1 MGKVGGNYP
10 GVYFGVSEQEPQDRR
25 PGQMGQQDN
34 LLPDPVRGLVRRR
47 ATKHTDEISL
57 GTGGSSDWLVEAQ
70 RMREFTFVIDGVE
83 YSLLYRKEAS
93 TLGSQLFAYLFN
105 KTSGQFIPITYEN
118 SSWVDDLIAGG
129 VSAVTCVGRYLYIAG
144 NTTIPVATQ
153 TQPWDDASNR
163 SKLAA
168 WVRSG
173 AYSRKYTVTLVK
185 TDGTTVVS
193 SYETK
198 PSAYPE
204 VLNTSDIAFYL
215 PGTTDPDPEYQK
227 KVNDRVNE
235 YNGLVN
241 EWIKLAADDIQPE
254 NIAAKLAEALA
265 TDHGVAASNVR
276 GTVVVDDAEY
286 VDIRGDDGADG
297 QTFVT
302 VGKEISDP
310 VRVTRVHWHG
320 KVVRVRPSGA
330 SETEVY
336 YLRAVADTEGATGF
350 TNVTW
355 FESAGVVSSPTRMFA
370 QMLIDGNNAYVAQDG
385 AGLESIAPTTGEHPD
400 YRHST
405 VGDGRS
411 SPLPNFVGKRITML
425 SVFQDRLLIGTDG
438 IVNCSRPGD
447 YLNFFRKTVLTISD
461 DDPIEMFA
469 QGSEGDT
476 LRSAVLYDRDLVIF
490 GDLKQYAIS
499 GRAILSA
506 KAPSISAISA
516 HEHSAEA
523 HPVASGNFVFHAKSA
538 DGRTSL
544 HQLQIGNLTSAPVSY
559 EVSQQLDSYLSG
571 SPVQLCAITAPNL
584 VCFRTR
590 DNPQHFYLYRY
601 VDDQS
606 GGQRQVDAWF
616 RFHYHASLGSII
628 GITTYRGDLYIFT
641 MRRAAAPGGAYYVV
655 ADRLSLNPTKD
666 QHPHLDSWRPY
677 PATGGWH
684 SEAMELMHA
693 AVSLPS
699 ERYLLGTVASQAAD
713 LIAQEPGIEPYLKLG
728 IVSPGR
734 VVPTNPYMLDQ
745 NGRPILGGRLTIN
758 NVVLSLDDSAGFV
771 AYRTLRGNTSLVK
784 RFEGRAVGNSDNLL
798 GTQPVFRG
806 QVTLP
811 LGGETRDLTY
821 WIDTD
826 SWMPL
831 RITGIE
837 WTGQSFY
844 RVRRVS

>member
-10 GVYFGVSEQEPQDRR
+10 AVFYGVSEQEPQDRR
-25 PGQMGQQDN
+25 PGQMEQQDN
-34 LLPDPVRGLVRRR
+34 MLPDPVRGLVRRR
-47 ATKHTDEISL
+47 PTRHMDEVSL
-57 GTGGSSDWLVEAQ
+57 GTGEAQWLVEAQ

-83 YSLLYRKEAS
+83 YSFLHRKEPSA
-93 TLGSQLFAYLFN
+93 LGEALFAYLFN

-118 SSWVDDLIAGG
+118 STWVDDLIAGG

-144 NTTIPVATQ
+144 NTTIPAATQ
-153 TQPWDDASNR
+153 TEPWNDEDNR

-173 AYSRKYTVTLVK
+173 AYSRKYTITLVK
-185 TDGTTVVS
+185 PDGSTVVS

-204 VLNTSDIAFYL
+204 LLDTSDIPFYL

-235 YNGLVN
+235 YNGLMS
-241 EWIKLAADDIQPE
+241 EWTKLAADDIQPE
-254 NIAAKLAEALA
+254 NIAEKLAEALI
-265 TDHGVAASNVR
+265 TDHSVAASNVR
-276 GTVVVDDAEY
+276 GTVVVDDADY
-286 VDIRGDDGADG
+286 VDIRCDDGADG
-297 QTFVT
+297 QTFVA

-320 KVVRVRPSGA
+320 KVIRVRPTGA
-330 SETEVY
+330 SETEAY
-336 YLRAVADTEGATGF
+336 YLKAVAETEGDTGF

-355 FESAGVVSSPTRMFA
+355 FESAGVISQPTRMFA
-370 QMLIDGNNAYVAQDG
+370 QLIIDGGAAYLAQDG
-385 AGLESIAPTTGEHPD
+385 AGLEALAPSTGEHPD
-400 YRHST
+400 YKPST

-425 SVFQDRLLIGTDG
+425 SVFQDRLLVGTDG

-447 YLNFFRKTVLTISD
+447 YLSFFRKTVLTISD

-476 LRSAVLYDRDLVIF
+476 LRSSVLYDRDLIVF
-490 GDLKQYAIS
+490 GDLRQYAIS

-506 KAPSISAISA
+506 KAPNISAISA

-523 HPVASGNFVFHAKSA
+523 HPVASGNFVFLAKSS
-538 DGRTSL
+538 DGRTSV
-544 HQLQIGNLTSAPVSY
+544 HQLQIGNLTAAPVGY

-571 SPVQLCAITAPNL
+571 SPLQLCAITAPNM

-616 RFHYHASLGSII
+616 RFLYAEPLGSII
-628 GITTYRGDLYIFT
+628 GMSPYRGDLYIFT
-641 MRRAAAPGGAYYVV
+641 MRPTGAPGGAFYVV

-666 QHPHLDSWRPY
+666 SHPHLDSWREY
-677 PATGGWH
+677 PADDGWH
-684 SEAMELMHA
+684 GEAVEQLHA
-693 AVSLPS
+693 AASDSS
-699 ERYLLGTVASQAAD
+699 EKYLLGCAANATD
-713 LIAQEPGIEPYLKLG
+713 ELIEQEPGIEDHLKLG
-728 IVSPGR
+728 VISPGR
-734 VVPTNPYMLDQ
+734 VLPTNPYMLDQ
-745 NGRPILGGRLTIN
+745 NGRAILGGRLTLG
-758 NVVLSLDDSAGFV
+758 NVILSLDDTGGFS
-771 AYRTLRGNTSLVK
+771 AYRKLRGNTSLVK
-784 RFEGRAVGNSDNLL
+784 RFEGRVVGNSDNLL
-798 GTQPVFRG
+798 DTQPIFRG
-806 QVTLP
+806 QITLP
-811 LGGETRDLTY
+811 LGGETRDLRY
-821 WIDTD
+821 WIDTE
-826 SWMPL
+826 SWLPL

-837 WTGQSFY
+837 WNGQSFY

>member
-1 MGKVGGNYP
+1 MGKVGGNYHA
-10 GVYFGVSEQEPQDRR
+10 VYFGVSEQEPQDRR
-25 PGQMGQQDN
+25 PGQMEAQDN
-34 LLPDPVRGLVRRR
+34 MLPDPVRGLVRRR
-47 ATKHTDEISL
+47 ASRHTDEMALS
-57 GTGGSSDWLVEAQ
+57 GTGTDAWKQEAQ

-83 YSLLYRKEAS
+83 YCFLYRKEPS
-93 TLGSQLFAYLFN
+93 VLGEQLFAYLFN
-105 KTSGQFIPITYEN
+105 KTTGSFIPIVYED
-118 SSWVDDLIAGG
+118 SSWVDSLISGG

-153 TQPWDDASNR
+153 EQPWDSTANKN
-163 SKLAA
+163 KLAA

-185 TDGTTVVS
+185 PDGSIVQS

-198 PSAYPE
+198 PAAYPE
-204 VLNTSDIAFYL
+204 LLDTSDIAFYL

-241 EWIKLAADDIQPE
+241 EWTKIAADDIQPE
-254 NIAAKLAEALA
+254 NIAEKLAEALSI
-265 TDHGVAASNVR
+265 DHGVAASNVR
-276 GTVVVDDAEY
+276 GTVVVDDADY
-286 VDIRGDDGADG
+286 VDIRCDDGADG
-297 QTFVT
+297 QTFT
-302 VGKEISDP
+302 AVGKEINDP

-336 YLRAVADTEGATGF
+336 YLKAVAETEGDTGF

-355 FESAGVVSSPTRMFA
+355 FESAGVISTPTRMFA
-370 QMLIDGNNAYVAQDG
+370 QLIIHDGVAYVAQDG
-385 AGLESIAPTTGEHPD
+385 AGLEALAPTSGEHPD
-400 YRHST
+400 YKPST

-411 SPLPNFVGKRITML
+411 SPLPNFIGTKITML
-425 SVFQDRLLIGTDG
+425 TVFQDRLLIGTDG

-447 YLNFFRKTVLTISD
+447 YLSFFRKTVLTISD

-476 LRSAVLYDRDLVIF
+476 LRSGVLYDRDLVIF

-499 GRAILSA
+499 GRAPLTA
-506 KAPSISAISA
+506 KAPSISAVSA

-544 HQLQIGNLTSAPVSY
+544 HQLQIGNLTAAPVSY

-571 SPVQLCAITAPNL
+571 APVQLCAITAPNM
-584 VCFRTR
+584 VVFRTR
-590 DNPQHFYLYRY
+590 DNPQYFYMYRY

-616 RFHYHASLGSII
+616 RMHYAPALGSIL
-628 GITTYRGDLYIFT
+628 GVSTYRGDLYIFT
-641 MRRAAAPGGAYYVV
+641 MRPSGAPGGAYYVV

-666 QHPHLDSWRPY
+666 QHPHLDSWREY
-677 PATGGWH
+677 PAADGWH
-684 SEAMELMHA
+684 GTAQSLMHA
-693 AVSLPS
+693 AAS
-699 ERYLLGTVASQAAD
+699 ETSDQYLIGSVAVD
-713 LIAQEPGIEPYLKLG
+713 VLELIEQEPGIEDHLKIG
-728 IVSPGR
+728 VISPGR
-734 VVPTNPYMLDQ
+734 VHPTNPYMLDQ
-745 NGRPILGGRLTIN
+745 NGRAILGGRLTIN
-758 NVVLSLDDSAGFV
+758 NAVLSLDDTGGFSC
-771 AYRTLRGNTSLVK
+771 YRELRGNTTLVK
-784 RFEGRAVGNSDNLL
+784 KFEGRVIGGSDNLL
-798 GTQPVFRG
+798 DRQPLFRG
-806 QVTLP
+806 QISLP
-811 LGGETRDLTY
+811 LGGETRDLRY
-821 WIDTD
+821 WINTET
-826 SWMPL
+826 WLPL

-837 WTGQSFY
+837 WNGQSFY